1 MFDDTRLD
9 GSTVAPPSDGSCQI
23 VPISLGSECG
33 RLEYRSLYCAA
44 VFFPRYNLPL
54 NFLARF
60 VRWLSGFW
68 NIVVPCPSN
77 HGGPSSR
84 TDIVSPFDPCDKWSF
99 FAVLDVGQ
107 KSFKAHIVLL
117 YLGCSKGTDSKFA
130 HILAEVKPTR
140 AIAFVIDGAIEFG
153 VCLVLDLSKVLK
165 VVRMYPISPVLIL
178 HVHVFSL
185 FHILILHYISALVN
199 PNLEFFQGFFRVP
212 YSGS

>member
-84 TDIVSPFDPCDKWSF
+84 TDIVSSFDPCDKWSF

-130 HILAEVKPTR
+130 HILAEVKPAR
-140 AIAFVIDGAIEFG
+140 SVALVIDGAIEFG
-153 VCLVLDLSKVLK
+153 IGIGLDLSKVLK
-165 VVRMYPISPVLIL
+165 VVRMDPISPVLIL